1 MERKIRRG
9 DIYYANLDPVI
20 GSEQGG
26 ERPVLIIQNDKGNQH
41 SPTVIVAAVTSR
53 VNKKKSLPTH
63 IPIECS
69 SLAKDSIALLE
80 QIRTIDKQR
89 LTEYV
94 GRASSESMN
103 EIDKSFLLS
112 VGVKI

>member
-53 VNKKKSLPTH
+53 VYKKKSLPTH
-63 IPIECS
+63 IPIECAA
-69 SLAKDSIALLE
+69 LAKDSIALLE

-89 LTEYV
+89 LKEKV
-94 GRASSESMN
+94 CRLDEAIMKRVDQS
-103 EIDKSFLLS
+103 LLIS
-112 VGVKI
+112 LGLK

>member
-41 SPTVIVAAVTSR
+41 TP
-53 VNKKKSLPTH
+53 
-63 IPIECS
+63 CS
-69 SLAKDSIALLE
+69 
-80 QIRTIDKQR
+80 
-89 LTEYV
+89 
-94 GRASSESMN
+94 
-103 EIDKSFLLS
+103 
-112 VGVKI
+112 

>member
-80 QIRTIDKQR
+80 QIRTIDKKR
-89 LTEYV
+89 LKEKIGHLDDRLMTKV
-94 GRASSESMN
+94 N
-103 EIDKSFLLS
+103 EALEISFGL
-112 VGVKI
+112 V

>member
-9 DIYYANLDPVI
+9 DIFYANLDPVV

-53 VNKKKSLPTH
+53 VNKKKSLPIH
-63 IPIECS
+63 IPIECAA
-69 SLAKDSIALLE
+69 LAKDSIALLE

-94 GRASSESMN
+94 GRASSESM
-103 EIDKSFLLS
+103 EQIDKSFLLS
-112 VGVKI
+112 VGVKV

>member
-53 VNKKKSLPTH
+53 VNKKKSLHTH

-69 SLAKDSIALLE
+69 ALAKDSIALLE

-94 GRASSESMN
+94 GKASSESM
-103 EIDKSFLLS
+103 EKIDKSFLLS
-112 VGVKI
+112 VGLKV

>member
-9 DIYYANLDPVI
+9 DTFYANLDPVI

-53 VNKKKSLPTH
+53 VNKKKSLQTH
-63 IPIECS
+63 IPIECTA
-69 SLAKDSIALLE
+69 LAKDSIALLE

-94 GRASSESMN
+94 GKASSESM
-103 EIDKSFLLS
+103 EKIDKSFLSS
-112 VGVKI
+112 VGVKV